1 MPSSTTAP
9 NEIAAQD
16 QLWLHMDRPNNL
28 MIVRAM
34 MWLDKEPDWGMVH
47 DVLSER
53 LVDRYPVFS
62 QRPQEINGVWHWVPD
77 EGFSLDNHLTHK
89 HFEEGDQETLRQ
101 HISNRFSEP
110 LSHDHALWNMEF
122 IHGIKDSDGVERP
135 ILFSSFHHSLADG
148 IRLVQVSLGL
158 CDSVE
163 GLTPKLVGRGRDDDK
178 QTLVGGATR
187 AIRQRI
193 GDGIDLGLG
202 LARAGVTLPVRA
214 AQSLFDPTALRD
226 GIETGWGLLLN
237 PTNLIDLVESVTK
250 HDNAT
255 VNTGSELMRLLTAT
269 QATKTSWSGTPGTD
283 KRVAWV
289 SDLPLAPLK
298 EAAKRHSGTVND
310 AMLAVISQAV
320 TAYLKEH
327 DAFVPGIQWL
337 VPVSI
342 QPLDADLPRE
352 LGNHFALV
360 FLEMP
365 LGIEDPLE
373 LFASLQDRMQRIKH
387 SAVPLLTTGLQWVV
401 AESPKQIAVALTN
414 FFANK
419 GAGVLTNVPGP
430 RAQISFANV
439 PVTRMLGWA
448 PASGDQPLC
457 LCIYSYADSLSIGI
471 SADAQLVPDPERIAE
486 LVQESYDNL
495 IGDGS

>member
-1 MPSSTTAP
+1 MSSSTTAP
-9 NEIAAQD
+9 KDIAAQD

-34 MWLDKEPDWGMVH
+34 MWLDQEPDWDMVSE
-47 DVLSER
+47 VLTER
-53 LVDRYPVFS
+53 LINRYPVFS
-62 QRPQEINGVWHWVPD
+62 QRPQEINGAWYWVPD
-77 EGFSLDNHLTHK
+77 ETFSLDNHLTHK
-89 HFEEGDQETLRQ
+89 YFEGGDEGTLRQ
-101 HISNRFSEP
+101 HISARFAEP
-110 LSHDHALWNMEF
+110 LSHDHALWSMEV
-122 IHGIKDSDGVERP
+122 IHGIADSDGVERP
-135 ILFSSFHHSLADG
+135 ILFSSFHHSMADG

-158 CDSVE
+158 CDSAE
-163 GLTPKLVGRGRDDDK
+163 GLTPKLVGRGRDDNK
-178 QTLVGGATR
+178 RTLVAGATR
-187 AIRQRI
+187 AVRHRI
-193 GDGIDLGLG
+193 EDGIDLGLG
-202 LARAGVTLPVRA
+202 LAKASVTLPVRA
-214 AQSLFDPTALRD
+214 AQSLFDPAALRD

-250 HDNAT
+250 DDNAT

-269 QATKTSWSGTPGTD
+269 QATKTSWSGTPGQE
-283 KRVAWV
+283 KQVAWV
-289 SDLPLAPLK
+289 SDLPLAQLK
-298 EAAKRHSGTVND
+298 EAARRHSGTVND
-310 AMLAVISQAV
+310 AMLAVISQSL

-342 QPLDADLPRE
+342 QPLDADLPKE

-373 LFASLQDRMQRIKH
+373 LFASLQDRMHRIKN

-430 RAQISFANV
+430 QAQISFADV

-471 SADAQLVPDPERIAE
+471 SADAQLVPDPHRIAE
-486 LVQESYDNL
+486 LVQAAYDEL
-495 IGDGS
+495 IGDDS